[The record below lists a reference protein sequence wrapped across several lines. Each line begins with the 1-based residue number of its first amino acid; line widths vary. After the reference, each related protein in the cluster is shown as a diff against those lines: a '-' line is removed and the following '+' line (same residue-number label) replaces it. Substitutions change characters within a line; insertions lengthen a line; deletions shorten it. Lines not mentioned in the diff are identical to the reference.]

1 MPGQRRGMAEF
12 LQEQRAHAD
21 DGPVESA
28 DSPSAPVSAVL
39 SPSPV
44 PTPYSAISD
53 DPLDAHEQADLTV
66 CEAAVDN
73 LRRAFWLAGKAL
85 NVIRDAR
92 LYRDSDATFEAYVER
107 RWDISRAQAYRLIDA
122 WPLAEHLSPMG
133 DINERQTRELLPV
146 ATRHGQDA
154 AVTVYRA
161 VAEAGVGQVTAALLH
176 GAVAVLPGDR
186 FDTAEVVK
194 QIRAYLAG
202 GVAAAPSRPAAGPVE
217 RFTVNADRA
226 LRGLHLVTAANLLAP
241 TLDAEPAAVRR
252 VIVELRAVLA
262 DLEQRVGDSEPVV

>member
-1 MPGQRRGMAEF
+1 M
-12 LQEQRAHAD
+12 
-21 DGPVESA
+21 
-28 DSPSAPVSAVL
+28 
-39 SPSPV
+39 
-44 PTPYSAISD
+44 
-53 DPLDAHEQADLTV
+53 

-161 VAEAGVGQVTAALLH
+161 VGERRRRA
-176 GAVAVLPGDR
+176 GDR
-186 FDTAEVVK
+186 SAASWCSRRIAARPFRHSRSR
-194 QIRAYLAG
+194 RADPRL
-202 GVAAAPSRPAAGPVE
+202 PSRGSERLQSGPPP
-217 RFTVNADRA
+217 DRSNDSPLTPTGPCEA
-226 LRGLHLVTAANLLAP
+226 CTASP
-241 TLDAEPAAVRR
+241 KRHT
-252 VIVELRAVLA
+252 
-262 DLEQRVGDSEPVV
+262 